1 MDSTKEN
8 NNTLTPQ
15 VETSSSH
22 PLFGAVPP
30 PRSNVTITTGS
41 GSGSIGPYTINATSD
56 SASSPWL
63 SNTGAGVLRLDGDR
77 ADIVINGQSLGQTL
91 FRIEQRLNLLVP
103 NPELEA
109 EWAELKQLGDQYRA
123 LEEKLVEQ
131 VEIWRRLN
139 AE

>member
-1 MDSTKEN
+1 
-8 NNTLTPQ
+8 
-15 VETSSSH
+15 
-22 PLFGAVPP
+22 
-30 PRSNVTITTGS
+30 
-41 GSGSIGPYTINATSD
+41 
-56 SASSPWL
+56 
-63 SNTGAGVLRLDGDR
+63 VLRLDGDR

-139 AE
+139 AK